1 VDEIESLGRYLKRE
15 REFKNIS
22 LKEVAKNTR
31 VKEHFLKAIEEDQHH
46 LLPSRTYVKGFLLA
60 YAKYIGLDPNDV
72 LHRYENFLVRELIV
86 PKEIPFKKK
95 IFWNTK
101 QTWIIVVVVIVSLI
115 ASYFLY
121 PSKPT
126 NQSVSVKPEPEE
138 TLSPSP
144 PEIVEVTPITEKK
157 PFSLQLK
164 AVEKTWIRIQVNA
177 EPEKEMIF
185 KPGEEGSYS
194 ALDRIYLLV
203 GNAGG
208 LDLIFNERPLERF
221 GKSGEVVTLIVTFQ
235 GVEKKLLKKPKSP

>member
-1 VDEIESLGRYLKRE
+1 M
-15 REFKNIS
+15 
-22 LKEVAKNTR
+22 
-31 VKEHFLKAIEEDQHH
+31 
-46 LLPSRTYVKGFLLA
+46 LPSRTYVKGFLLA

-72 LHRYENFLVRELIV
+72 LHRYENFLVRKLIV

-95 IFWNTK
+95 ILWNTK
-101 QTWIIVVVVIVSLI
+101 QTWIIIVVIIVSLI

-121 PSKPT
+121 PSKPP
-126 NQSVSVKPEPEE
+126 NQSVSVRPEPEE
-138 TLSPSP
+138 AFSSSP

-164 AVEKTWIRIQVNA
+164 AVEKTWIRIQVNG
-177 EPEKEMIF
+177 EPGKEMIF
-185 KPGEEGSYS
+185 KPGEGGSYS

-221 GKSGEVVTLIVTFQ
+221 GKSGEVVTLIVTSQ
-235 GVEKKLLKKPKSP
+235 GVEKKLPEKPKSP

>member
-1 VDEIESLGRYLKRE
+1 MDEIESLGRYLKKE

-31 VKEHFLKAIEEDQHH
+31 VKEHFLKAIEEDQYN
-46 LLPSRTYVKGFLLA
+46 LLPSRTYVKGFLLS

-72 LHRYENFLVRELIV
+72 LLRYENLLVRKPIAPTETPLR
-86 PKEIPFKKK
+86 KK
-95 IFWNTK
+95 ILWNK
-101 QTWIIVVVVIVSLI
+101 KPTWVVVVVIMVSLI

-121 PSKPT
+121 PSKPPRE
-126 NQSVSVKPEPEE
+126 SISVKPKSEE

-144 PEIVEVTPITEKK
+144 PEIVGVTSITEKK

-164 AVEKTWIRIQVNA
+164 AVEKTWVRLQVNG
-177 EPEKEMIF
+177 EPEKEMTF
-185 KPGEEGSYS
+185 RPGEEDSYR
-194 ALDRIYLLV
+194 ALDRIYLWV

-221 GKSGEVVTLIVTFQ
+221 GKSGEVVTLIVTSQ
-235 GVEKKLLKKPKSP
+235 GVEKKLPEKPKSP